1 MDVVIKH
8 RKKRLYKL
16 YSDYEYHA
24 WLVDDVWV
32 QHKLCKNIIDNKT
45 YKVSYITRE
54 KYNPLPFHNNIY
66 YVGIIHIIL

>member
-54 KYNPLPFHNNIY
+54 KIK
-66 YVGIIHIIL
+66 